1 MNKQKLLETKV
12 LIPEIRK
19 DYESREKLLSKL
31 NASDK
36 KLLVLRATIGCGKT
50 VLLAQ
55 FARLTGNICAWYHLD
70 SLDNKLITF
79 IRYLVL
85 SLDRALDGFIVS
97 EELYSEAESENGN
110 QLWRILLTNLE
121 EHLNHMESQRLVLV
135 MDDFQVLKNPEILKL
150 MEELLDYTD
159 HRFMLAIS
167 TRGDI
172 PGSFAKYFMRHQ
184 GIIVGADCLSF
195 WESEVRS
202 ILDKMLPEKSAE
214 QYTQIIWKNTKGWP
228 AGVMLS
234 AQYLRRLGNCISD
247 ISWEQIY
254 QESWIQNYITYEL
267 YKRLPYDIQR
277 FLLYTSFAGELN
289 SGLCDYICQIKNSED
304 ILQYLWQENI
314 FMKRAD
320 GNKRCYRYHP
330 LFQSFLKN
338 KAGAELSKVVDKRI
352 SDYYLKFYG
361 GKKGG
366 GYEVLVEKDPQKD
379 RHCLLK
385 VSCFG
390 EFRVVIARTGKE
402 ISWRTRKALELFAY
416 LVDLEGKPVERR
428 VLLERLWPDNA
439 PINEVAMLHNMIY
452 NIRKELSSEPELA
465 GLIQYKGHR
474 YYLDRSLIKA
484 DLDNKKEIC
493 HLAETGNVKELYE
506 HREELLSNWGVY
518 LKEVDGTWCMSRRT
532 YFERT
537 YGKACSLLADY
548 CRKNGDLETEAA
560 CWTAYMEADRYSEEA
575 VAGLLRCYADMGER
589 HQMQR
594 VFESAKK
601 IFNEE
606 IGIEISPEIVRIFEQ
621 GMRNVKKIL

>member
-1 MNKQKLLETKV
+1 MDKQKLLETKV
-12 LIPEIRK
+12 LVPEIRK
-19 DYESREKLLSKL
+19 DYEPREKLLSKL
-31 NASDK
+31 NVLEK

-55 FARLTGNICAWYHLD
+55 YAQLPGNICAWYHLD
-70 SLDNKLITF
+70 PLDNDIVTF

-85 SLDRALDGFIVS
+85 TLDKALGGFAVG
-97 EELYSEAESENGN
+97 EELYSGAESENDN
-110 QLWRILLTNLE
+110 QFWRILLTHLE
-121 EHLNHMESQRLVLV
+121 EHLNNMESQRLVLV
-135 MDDFQVLKNPEILKL
+135 MDNFHALNNPEIFKL
-150 MEELLDYTD
+150 LEELLDYTD

-184 GIIVGADCLSF
+184 GTIIGADCLSF

-202 ILDKMLPEKSAE
+202 ILDKMLSEKDAE
-214 QYTQIIWKNTKGWP
+214 QYMQIIWENTEGWP

-234 AQYLRRLGNCISD
+234 AQYLHRVCNYTSD
-247 ISWEQIY
+247 ISWDQIY

-267 YKRLPYDIQR
+267 YKGLSYDIQR
-277 FLLYTSFAGELN
+277 FLLYTSFAGELD
-289 SGLCDYICQIKNSED
+289 SSLCDYICQIKNSED
-304 ILQYLWQENI
+304 ILQYLWQENM
-314 FMKRAD
+314 FLKRVS
-320 GNKRCYRYHP
+320 GGKKCYKYHP
-330 LFQSFLKN
+330 LFQSFLHN
-338 KAGAELSKVVDKRI
+338 KAGAELSKVVNKRI
-352 SDYYLKFYG
+352 SDYYLKFCDG
-361 GKKGG
+361 EKGDKCD
-366 GYEVLVEKDPQKD
+366 VLIEKDRKKD
-379 RHCLLK
+379 RHCILR

-390 EFRVVIARTGKE
+390 EFRVVLERTGKE

-416 LVDLEGKPVERR
+416 LVDLEGKPVERK
-428 VLLERLWPDNA
+428 VLLERLWPDDA

-484 DLDNKKEIC
+484 DLDDKKEIC

-506 HREELLSNWGVY
+506 RREELLNNWGVY

-537 YGKACSLLADY
+537 YGKACSLLAGY

-560 CWTAYMEADRYSEEA
+560 CWTAYMEADRYSETA

-594 VFESAKK
+594 VFKSAKK

-606 IGIEISPEIVRIFEQ
+606 IGIELSPEIVRIFEQ
-621 GMRNVKKIL
+621 GMRSVKKEI

>member
-1 MNKQKLLETKV
+1 MDKQKLLETKV
-12 LIPEIRK
+12 LVPEIRK
-19 DYESREKLLSKL
+19 DYEPREKLLSKL
-31 NASDK
+31 NALEK

-55 FARLTGNICAWYHLD
+55 YAQLTGNICAWYHLD
-70 SLDNKLITF
+70 PLDNDIVTF

-85 SLDRALDGFIVS
+85 TLDKALGGFAVG
-97 EELYSEAESENGN
+97 EELYSGAESENDN
-110 QLWRILLTNLE
+110 QFGRILLTHLE
-121 EHLNHMESQRLVLV
+121 EYLNNMESQRLVLV
-135 MDDFQVLKNPEILKL
+135 MDNFHALNNPEIFKL
-150 MEELLDYTD
+150 LEELLDYTD

-184 GIIVGADCLSF
+184 GTIIGADCLSF

-202 ILDKMLPEKSAE
+202 ILDKMLSEKDAE
-214 QYTQIIWKNTKGWP
+214 QYMQIIWENTEGWP

-234 AQYLRRLGNCISD
+234 AQYLHRVCNYTSD
-247 ISWEQIY
+247 ISWDQIY

-267 YKRLPYDIQR
+267 YKGLSYDIQR

-416 LVDLEGKPVERR
+416 LVDLEGKPVERK